1 MAPPESTNENVADND
16 EGVTSADLEETRENE
31 GVEEPTEDDAKEQ
44 ASIKPTLF
52 SDEKGNLKFVNLVV
66 KYPCLIFWTILL
78 LCLLITFLLVATV
91 TGNPFTEPGSDFD
104 LDDVRSIQYDSFRL
118 ARDNVRNARD
128 AAAEEGGRQVK
139 TQSQGLDYTYWVF
152 EGETSDGLFGS
163 TESIAAMKE
172 AFDLFM
178 KDNEYEK
185 YCQLTY
191 SRDSSDPECSV
202 PISPLIMYYASEWDN
217 EMVAASIE
225 TLKIEENREL
235 FNILGLCFGRGVYC
249 DLIPDDISAADT
261 LLALS
266 LANNLTTII
275 ESWDMKGELVNN
287 ITQATEFAGYLKEV
301 EVFKGAV
308 DFGFDKGFSI
318 DNLVSIYSRGVLIWG
333 GPLNLTT
340 YYDDDD
346 DDSLDEEE
354 RSEQDQADLKQYIVD
369 GFLDEMDYI
378 AEPGS
383 NKNLNSYYF
392 MGSLIFDVLV
402 NIVIWDAL
410 LAIFS
415 LVFVFFWLRI
425 NTGSFF
431 LAGVGILEI
440 FMSIPV
446 AWFIFTGIFQIKYFA
461 FLNALSIFIVAAIGA
476 DDIFIFIDAYKQS
489 GERDP
494 QNLENLETR
503 MSWVYR
509 RTGTAMAI
517 TSATTCSAFL
527 CTLITPLVEI
537 KSFGIFAAVV
547 ILIDYV
553 LVMSLFCTA
562 VVIYHDRYEN
572 RRAWCGCCTNC
583 SYTDPSPTES
593 AKAALE
599 LREDGE
605 DIGKGDRVSKF
616 FRNQVSGFIQVPW
629 HRASLGVIFL
639 VWIVV
644 ACWQT
649 SKIEPTKETEQ
660 FLDEDHP
667 LQKSFTILS
676 NEFPTAEDDIGLKVY
691 YAWGVGEVDRAGVN
705 LLFDPENFGKPKFVE
720 TFDFN
725 EQCQTELAKTCD
737 KLRTDS
743 DYEPYIKRKNGVG
756 SVYCFIEE
764 FAAYS
769 VRGNLDD
776 CEYVRQR
783 EWKNEAWQVPAG
795 DVASVME
802 GFVELDSCY
811 GDAPESISSRYSNE
825 LGWDGQA
832 IRYAAIAVESEKLDP
847 FSLNPQSYTR
857 NEYDGF
863 VSIAEELDA
872 VVSQYCNGDVIMTDL
887 DTIFVFMN
895 NQAIYVRTAV
905 QSSLLGVAIAFT
917 VLLISTRVFHIA
929 LFASLSIVSVLL
941 SVTGM
946 MVMLGWY
953 LGNIESILIG
963 IIAGFSVDYVVHLA
977 HAYETASG
985 GTYERLTA
993 AFGDMGISVLN
1004 GMVTSV
1010 AASIPLFF
1018 CQLQFFAK
1026 FGTFLCLTI
1035 AFSWIFANF
1044 GFMTVLAQLKLPI
1057 KQNKG
1062 CRF

>member
-354 RSEQDQADLKQYIVD
+354 RSEQDQADLKQ
-369 GFLDEMDYI
+369 
-378 AEPGS
+378 
-383 NKNLNSYYF
+383 
-392 MGSLIFDVLV
+392 
-402 NIVIWDAL
+402 
-410 LAIFS
+410 
-415 LVFVFFWLRI
+415 
-425 NTGSFF
+425 
-431 LAGVGILEI
+431 
-440 FMSIPV
+440 
-446 AWFIFTGIFQIKYFA
+446 
-461 FLNALSIFIVAAIGA
+461 
-476 DDIFIFIDAYKQS
+476 
-489 GERDP
+489 
-494 QNLENLETR
+494 
-503 MSWVYR
+503 
-509 RTGTAMAI
+509 
-517 TSATTCSAFL
+517 
-527 CTLITPLVEI
+527 
-537 KSFGIFAAVV
+537 
-547 ILIDYV
+547 
-553 LVMSLFCTA
+553 
-562 VVIYHDRYEN
+562 
-572 RRAWCGCCTNC
+572 
-583 SYTDPSPTES
+583 
-593 AKAALE
+593 
-599 LREDGE
+599 
-605 DIGKGDRVSKF
+605 
-616 FRNQVSGFIQVPW
+616 
-629 HRASLGVIFL
+629 
-639 VWIVV
+639 
-644 ACWQT
+644 
-649 SKIEPTKETEQ
+649 
-660 FLDEDHP
+660 
-667 LQKSFTILS
+667 
-676 NEFPTAEDDIGLKVY
+676 
-691 YAWGVGEVDRAGVN
+691 
-705 LLFDPENFGKPKFVE
+705 
-720 TFDFN
+720 
-725 EQCQTELAKTCD
+725 
-737 KLRTDS
+737 
-743 DYEPYIKRKNGVG
+743 
-756 SVYCFIEE
+756 
-764 FAAYS
+764 
-769 VRGNLDD
+769 
-776 CEYVRQR
+776 
-783 EWKNEAWQVPAG
+783 
-795 DVASVME
+795 
-802 GFVELDSCY
+802 
-811 GDAPESISSRYSNE
+811 
-825 LGWDGQA
+825 
-832 IRYAAIAVESEKLDP
+832 
-847 FSLNPQSYTR
+847 
-857 NEYDGF
+857 
-863 VSIAEELDA
+863 
-872 VVSQYCNGDVIMTDL
+872 
-887 DTIFVFMN
+887 
-895 NQAIYVRTAV
+895 
-905 QSSLLGVAIAFT
+905 
-917 VLLISTRVFHIA
+917 
-929 LFASLSIVSVLL
+929 
-941 SVTGM
+941 
-946 MVMLGWY
+946 
-953 LGNIESILIG
+953 
-963 IIAGFSVDYVVHLA
+963 
-977 HAYETASG
+977 
-985 GTYERLTA
+985 
-993 AFGDMGISVLN
+993 
-1004 GMVTSV
+1004 
-1010 AASIPLFF
+1010 
-1018 CQLQFFAK
+1018 
-1026 FGTFLCLTI
+1026 
-1035 AFSWIFANF
+1035 
-1044 GFMTVLAQLKLPI
+1044 
-1057 KQNKG
+1057 
-1062 CRF
+1062 